1 MKKII
6 LILIVFVFLAGCGSG
21 FYSLGEEDYNLSL
34 DKALALLQE
43 RYSDN
48 MYYDH
53 DYFIGLNRLW
63 SEAQVARQDDDKE
76 IIEKEML
83 TVLLKG
89 LDIYRQERQEDILHV
104 YDHTL
109 FGSLSQGMDFLR
121 ERATTEE
128 VKSEAQKNL
137 SELVRARRERE
148 SEEHERKQEEW
159 EQKEHKRVEVVRAE
173 FERSRERLTK
183 ISKGTLRDKST
194 QEVKKLV
201 DEWRQESLR
210 RELPSKEYPAFFSA
224 ATFYKIFGKPERKQF
239 LSSIGQFTPDFYIFY
254 YNCKDGIV
262 QIQVSA
268 GYLDDGIVIIK
279 ELNIF

>member
-6 LILIVFVFLAGCGSG
+6 LILIAFVFLAGCGSG

-34 DKALALLQE
+34 DKALTLLQE

-53 DYFIGLNRLW
+53 DYFIGLTRLW
-63 SEAQVARQDDDKE
+63 SQASQDDDKE

-83 TVLLKG
+83 TVLQKG
-89 LDIYRQERQEDILHV
+89 LDIYRQEQQEHIL
-104 YDHTL
+104 DDL
-109 FGSLSQGMDFLR
+109 DGSLSRGMDYLR
-121 ERATTEE
+121 EHATTEE

-137 SELVRARRERE
+137 SELVQARRERE
-148 SEEHERKQEEW
+148 SEELERKQEEW

-183 ISKGTLRDKST
+183 ISKGTLRDMSA

-210 RELPSKEYPAFFSA
+210 RELPSKEYPAFFSE

-262 QIQVSA
+262 QIQVIA
-268 GYLDDGIVIIK
+268 RYLDDGIVIIK
-279 ELNIF
+279 EFNIF